1 MLTKSIARIRPLVS
15 EALNLTTLNQNS
27 VCHITYTRDSWVK
40 LIELPSEYSA
50 DEALLLCQE
59 SPDVWVAW
67 VPDHGEVRLDRSNFY
82 C

>member
-1 MLTKSIARIRPLVS
+1 MLTKSIDRIRPLVS

-27 VCHITYTRDSWVK
+27 VCHITYSRDSWVK

-59 SPDVWVAW
+59 SPDTWVAW

>member
-1 MLTKSIARIRPLVS
+1 MLTKSTNRIRPLVS
-15 EALNLTTLNQNS
+15 EAANLTKLNHNS
-27 VCHITYTRDSWVK
+27 VCHITYSRDSWVK

>member
-67 VPDHGEVRLDRSNFY
+67 VPDHGEVKLDRSNFY

>member
-1 MLTKSIARIRPLVS
+1 MLAKSVDRIRPLVS
-15 EALNLTTLNQNS
+15 EALNLPTLNQNS
-27 VCHITYTRDSWVK
+27 VCHITYSRDSWVK

-50 DEALLLCQE
+50 DKALLLCQE
-59 SPDVWVAW
+59 SPEVWVAW

>member
-15 EALNLTTLNQNS
+15 EALNLTTLTQNS

>member
-1 MLTKSIARIRPLVS
+1 MLSKSIDRVRPLVP
-15 EALNLTTLNQNS
+15 EALNLTKLNQNS
-27 VCHITYTRDSWVK
+27 VCHITYSRDSWVK